1 MSDVGAWS
9 ALPRDTVGLET
20 AQWLRTLVALA
31 MDLGS
36 VPSTHKESRN
46 HLYNSNSDLHGHQKC
61 TWCSYKQ
68 THKINLKRKK
78 TGELAT
84 PVNGAP

>member
-36 VPSTHKESRN
+36 VPSTHIRS
-46 HLYNSNSDLHGHQKC
+46 
-61 TWCSYKQ
+61 
-68 THKINLKRKK
+68 
-78 TGELAT
+78 LAT
-84 PVNGAP
+84 IYITPGLTSAGTRNAHDAHTSRHIK